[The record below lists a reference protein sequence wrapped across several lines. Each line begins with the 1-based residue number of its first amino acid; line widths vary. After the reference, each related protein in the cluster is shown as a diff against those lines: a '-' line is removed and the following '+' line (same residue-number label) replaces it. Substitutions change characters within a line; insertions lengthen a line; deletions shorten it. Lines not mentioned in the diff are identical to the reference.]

1 VSDEA
6 TEEVREVW
14 EAVAPGWE
22 RHRQVVFEQQR
33 AVSERLIQAVDASD
47 GDTILELTAGPGETG
62 LLLAE
67 QNPKAHVIISDFA
80 PRMVKAA
87 ETAAQARKLKNVE
100 CRQIDAQ
107 EIGLADDSVQGV
119 LSRYGLM
126 LVPNLEAA
134 LSEIR
139 RVLAPGGKLAYAVW
153 GPLEANA
160 WMMLFGAAFIQ
171 RGHFTP
177 PEGGFFP
184 LTTPDENRSAL
195 ESAGFGSVSVEVV
208 DKTMDFDS
216 TDQYWEVNSSVS
228 GPLALIARELPEEE
242 IAAVRA
248 SLEEFV
254 APFRTDSGLSLPAQ
268 SLVVQASVA

>member
-1 VSDEA
+1 MSDEA
-6 TEEVREVW
+6 TEEVREIW

-22 RHRQVVFEQQR
+22 RHRQAVFEQQR

-67 QNPKAHVIISDFA
+67 QTPKAQVVISDFA

-87 ETAAQARKLKNVE
+87 ETAARARNLTNVE

-107 EIGLADDSVQGV
+107 EIDLPDDSVQGV

-126 LVPNLEAA
+126 LIPNLEAA
-134 LSEIR
+134 FSEIR
-139 RVLAPGGKLAYAVW
+139 RVLTPGGSLAYAVW

-171 RGHFTP
+171 HGHFTP

-184 LTTPDENRSAL
+184 LTTADENRSML
-195 ESAGFGSVSVEVV
+195 ESAGFGAVSVEVL
-208 DKTMDFDS
+208 DNTMNFAS
-216 TDQYWEVNSSVS
+216 TDQYWELNSSVS
-228 GPLALIARELPEEE
+228 GPLALIAQGLSSEQVT
-242 IAAVRA
+242 AVRS
-248 SLEEFV
+248 SLEDFV
-254 APFRTDSGLSLPAQ
+254 APFKTDSEIALPAQ